1 MGRALS
7 FNGKMK
13 VKLKVMLI
21 IKTGLTQVFDSM
33 GELDG
38 DSECCLLRQEW
49 DNDDDDDYNDDD
61 DEEDDDDADDDN
73 DEDDDDDDDNSDQ

>member
-21 IKTGLTQVFDSM
+21 ITQVFDSM
-33 GELDG
+33 GELDGDG

-49 DNDDDDDYNDDD
+49 DNDEDDDYNDD
-61 DEEDDDDADDDN
+61 N
-73 DEDDDDDDDNSDQ
+73 DDDDDYNVVSSARRGTPGQSL